1 MNFKKLT
8 ALLMTGA
15 VSASLLA
22 GCGSTGTTEKTA
34 SKGDKVVESNVKA
47 LRLGAESAK
56 TGCGR

>member
-1 MNFKKLT
+1 MPRGVNMI
-8 ALLMTGA
+8 LLGA
-15 VSASLLA
+15 ASKVLELDVDTLAESVSRMF
-22 GCGSTGTTEKTA
+22 A

>member
-1 MNFKKLT
+1 MLDRDVDT
-8 ALLMTGA
+8 LAEG
-15 VSASLLA
+15 VSRVF
-22 GCGSTGTTEKTA
+22 A